1 MKNSQEE
8 ESNVEPL
15 TLDWASIVA
24 SSLHQKFKLTREVE
38 TWSSKIFVALH
49 IVQRKSIHGNM
60 SAKHVCKTWGWN
72 LEATPSESSYSHVSI
87 HVYIQ
92 ICAMYILC
100 SSFEIVSAK
109 LKYHLQ
115 QNVSTH
121 VVMTSWSSWRRR
133 LADHPRQ
140 LRFAR
145 ESKHRNKHW
154 SAIPCSPVHL

>member
-1 MKNSQEE
+1 MKNRQEE

-38 TWSSKIFVALH
+38 TSSSKIFVALH
-49 IVQRKSIHGNM
+49 IVQSKSIYGNM

-109 LKYHLQ
+109 LKYHLK
-115 QNVSTH
+115 QNCEYTFCHGLLVKLETSSCRPSST
-121 VVMTSWSSWRRR
+121 T
-133 LADHPRQ
+133 
-140 LRFAR
+140 
-145 ESKHRNKHW
+145 
-154 SAIPCSPVHL
+154 AICKRIKA